1 MPRFPERVFPT
12 YAIPRPEREGG
23 SGRNEG
29 DGARQVAKLLNHP
42 VEADDARPGPSKE
55 NPIMADYHQPTVIQQ
70 TIPNADMTPL
80 EKLILSQV
88 FDYEPDGDG
97 TYFYAEE
104 STNDLITLPA
114 GDLRASLAVSAS
126 FPSLLYDALQ
136 QHPFIKET
144 LPHLADDEE
153 AEFFLD
159 DIGYE
164 AILQDI
170 VRRSSTLD
178 CLTVVAAFTCSR
190 MRPDGFGGAAT
201 FITADSIEFM
211 STSQFLE
218 ERMAVHEAA
227 STAA

>member
-1 MPRFPERVFPT
+1 
-12 YAIPRPEREGG
+12 
-23 SGRNEG
+23 
-29 DGARQVAKLLNHP
+29 
-42 VEADDARPGPSKE
+42 
-55 NPIMADYHQPTVIQQ
+55 MADYHQPTVIQQ

-88 FDYEPDGDG
+88 FACEPDGDG

-104 STNDLITLPA
+104 STSDLITLPA
-114 GDLRASLAVSAS
+114 GDLSASLAVSAS
-126 FPSLLYDALQ
+126 VPSMLYDALQ

-144 LPHLADDEE
+144 LPHLADDDE
-153 AEFFLD
+153 AEFTLD

-170 VRRSSTLD
+170 VRRSSTLNH
-178 CLTVVAAFTCSR
+178 LTVVAAFTCSK

-218 ERMAVHEAA
+218 ERRAVHEAA
-227 STAA
+227 APPAA